1 MDAELKWQTEID
13 FFNLKLKIYMYKLD
27 RNSHGI
33 ISREWADKQ
42 WRKKKKNQCVE
53 LLGFCYSQTFFFF
66 VFIYKKYKMTES
78 KSILTTDYA
87 IDF

>member
-1 MDAELKWQTEID
+1 MELYPENEQI
-13 FFNLKLKIYMYKLD
+13 
-27 RNSHGI
+27 NSG
-33 ISREWADKQ
+33 E
-42 WRKKKKNQCVE
+42 RKKKKSMCRTFRFFLFTN
-53 LLGFCYSQTFFFF
+53 FFFF